1 MSIHPLKHRKRT
13 PKQDPFQPSSFRRTT
28 RRIALLM
35 SGVLFLNL
43 LNLPVFGE
51 AFNGTDSYREA
62 EIDRRKEAHETG
74 EEKEEKETATVV
86 TELKE
91 RREESIKHYL
101 MSDGSIQAIVYAHP
115 VHYQDQTGEWK
126 EIDNTLTEQREK
138 RSDTYRNKANDLKVS
153 FAGQS
158 RPGAQESLVKL
169 EKDGYI
175 IGWKYIEPEEVSE
188 KQPEE
193 ETDSTEPT
201 STQTGTIETQ
211 GPNLSGEGSPIEA
224 ASSGSPGQEP
234 EDREISSVQSEAN
247 LTEETIPE
255 EKESSFEVTDK
266 VLLREE
272 QRLNNTPLTIE
283 DAVSLPVSDLEEASL
298 EKAVRAGMENTVSTV
313 TYREALR
320 DTDFSYQLI
329 GRSLKENIILRKT
342 KSSYTYRFLLQ
353 TEGLTLIL
361 DKESREIL
369 AKDPETEET
378 IYRIPAPVMYDA
390 AGADSTA
397 VGYELKEAGEGEW
410 ILTIEADPEWIN
422 AKERTFPV
430 TIDPVITTETKQ
442 SVHSTFVCSGSSY
455 AGTNMSSRFEWII
468 GNTVHDYYQC
478 WGLIQFD
485 LPELNPGDM
494 VVEAQMSLVLRF
506 KSAVDPS
513 VPLEIDA
520 HRATGSWQYNT
531 VTWNTKPGY
540 DPAVCDYDTVT
551 AQDPEEGYTQKLF
564 NITKAV
570 KSWYSG
576 TANHGI
582 LLKPKDATVKTK
594 AQFIPERYNDYPTG
608 YYPYVVIAYRNNK
621 GQYEKFC

>member
-1 MSIHPLKHRKRT
+1 
-13 PKQDPFQPSSFRRTT
+13 
-28 RRIALLM
+28 M

-43 LNLPVFGE
+43 LTLPVFGE
-51 AFNGTDSYREA
+51 AYNGADSYSEA

-74 EEKEEKETATVV
+74 EEKETATVV

-158 RPGAQESLVKL
+158 RPGAQESLVRL

-193 ETDSTEPT
+193 ETDSREPT

-211 GPNLSGEGSPIEA
+211 GPNLSGEDSMAEDCTETVSPGSL
-224 ASSGSPGQEP
+224 GQEP
-234 EDREISSVQSEAN
+234 EDREIPSTQPEENSI
-247 LTEETIPE
+247 EETIPE
-255 EKESSFEVTDK
+255 EKENSFEAADK

-353 TEGLTLIL
+353 TEGLTLVL

-410 ILTIEADPEWIN
+410 ILLYRE
-422 AKERTFPV
+422 PV
-430 TIDPVITTETKQ
+430 
-442 SVHSTFVCSGSSY
+442 
-455 AGTNMSSRFEWII
+455 
-468 GNTVHDYYQC
+468 
-478 WGLIQFD
+478 L
-485 LPELNPGDM
+485 
-494 VVEAQMSLVLRF
+494 
-506 KSAVDPS
+506 
-513 VPLEIDA
+513 
-520 HRATGSWQYNT
+520 
-531 VTWNTKPGY
+531 
-540 DPAVCDYDTVT
+540 
-551 AQDPEEGYTQKLF
+551 
-564 NITKAV
+564 
-570 KSWYSG
+570 
-576 TANHGI
+576 
-582 LLKPKDATVKTK
+582 
-594 AQFIPERYNDYPTG
+594 
-608 YYPYVVIAYRNNK
+608 
-621 GQYEKFC
+621 